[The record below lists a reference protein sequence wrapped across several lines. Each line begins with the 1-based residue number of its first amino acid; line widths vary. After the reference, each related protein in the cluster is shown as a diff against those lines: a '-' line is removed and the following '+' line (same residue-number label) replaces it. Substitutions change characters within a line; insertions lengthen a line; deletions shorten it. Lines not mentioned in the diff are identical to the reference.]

1 MNNCSDTQPILQGDD
16 QQIHYPREFS
26 KKTFSSIN
34 TEQLLLKR
42 GQVAWD
48 LLDAMADRVILVN
61 RKGKILWA
69 NQTASKR
76 LDKSLEALIGV
87 CIWDFYPPQK
97 INHDKILFNQVVN
110 TGHPLSFIDKEDD
123 RWVELLIYPI
133 NYGNGKAEKVA
144 FQARDLTA
152 QIEAEEAFKRVS
164 LQLISAQEDER
175 HRISQ
180 DLHDEIGQQMTA
192 LLLELHSVQTSL
204 GMDPALFAN
213 NIEEAIRNLEAI
225 MKRLRQVFYQLY
237 PPSLHNIALIDVL
250 SAYCSSFTRTTGIH
264 VYMSRPDDFPALP
277 KIYEVTL
284 YRFVQEGLTNAVK
297 HGNASSIWVNLNA
310 SGDEINISLM
320 DDGQGFDSMSLLPG
334 LGIKGIQER
343 FMMLKGS
350 FEVESTPGK
359 GAKLFGSLP
368 IITSDP

>member
-1 MNNCSDTQPILQGDD
+1 MNNCSDTQPIHQRDD
-16 QQIHYPREFS
+16 QQLLYPQEFS
-26 KKTFSSIN
+26 KKTFSVIN
-34 TEQLLLKR
+34 PEQPLLKR
-42 GQVAWD
+42 EEAAWD
-48 LLDAMADRVILVN
+48 LLDAITDRIILVN
-61 RKGKILWA
+61 RQGKILWA

-87 CIWDFYPPQK
+87 CIWDFYPRQK
-97 INHDKILFNQVVN
+97 INHDKILFNKVVT

-133 NYGNGKAEKVA
+133 NYGNGKPEKVA

-152 QIEAEEAFKRVS
+152 QLEAEEAFKRVS

-180 DLHDEIGQQMTA
+180 ELHDEIGQQMTV
-192 LLLELHSVQTSL
+192 LLMELHSVQT
-204 GMDPALFAN
+204 ALEVDHAHFAN
-213 NIEEAIRNLEAI
+213 NIKEAIRNLEAI

-250 SAYCSSFTRTTGIH
+250 NAFCSSFTRTSGIH
-264 VYMSRPDDFPALP
+264 VNMSHPDDFPALST
-277 KIYEVTL
+277 IYEVTL

-297 HGNASSIWVNLNA
+297 HGKASSVRVNLNA
-310 SGDEINISLM
+310 TGDEINISLI
-320 DDGQGFDSMSLLPG
+320 DDGQGFASTSLLPG

-343 FMMLKGS
+343 FKMLGGS
-350 FEVESTPGK
+350 FAIESTPGK
-359 GAKLFGSLP
+359 GTKLFGSLP
-368 IITSDP
+368 ILPNEL

>member
-152 QIEAEEAFKRVS
+152 QIEAEEALKRVS

-180 DLHDEIGQQMTA
+180 ELHDEIGQQMTV
-192 LLLELHSVQTSL
+192 LLMELHSVQTAL
-204 GMDPALFAN
+204 GKDHALSAN
-213 NIEEAIRNLEAI
+213 NIEGAIRNLEAI

-237 PPSLHNIALIDVL
+237 PPSLHNITLIDVL
-250 SAYCSSFTRTTGIH
+250 NAYCSSISSSTGI
-264 VYMSRPDDFPALP
+264 YIDMSPPDDLP
-277 KIYEVTL
+277 TLSNIYEVTL
-284 YRFVQEGLTNAVK
+284 YRFVQEGLTNAAK
-297 HGNASSIWVNLNA
+297 HGKASSVWISLEV
-310 SGDEINISLM
+310 SGDEIHISLV
-320 DDGQGFDSMSLLPG
+320 DDGRGFDLMSLSPG

-343 FMMLKGS
+343 FKLLQGS
-350 FEVESTPGK
+350 FEIESTPGK
-359 GAKLFGSLP
+359 GTKLLGSLP
-368 IITSDP
+368 IITNQP